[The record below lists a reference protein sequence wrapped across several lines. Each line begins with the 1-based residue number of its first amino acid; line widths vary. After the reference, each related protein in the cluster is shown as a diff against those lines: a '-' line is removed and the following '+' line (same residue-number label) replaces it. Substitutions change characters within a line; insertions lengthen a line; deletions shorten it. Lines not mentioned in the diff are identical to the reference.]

1 MRMAACHLRN
11 SPTASAITAA
21 DRVPAVTAA
30 GDHAAG
36 THVAV
41 AVAMTAVTTKV
52 TTKATTK
59 ATTKPKATPDYHAL
73 RTIYP

>member
-11 SPTASAITAA
+11 SPPASAITAV

-30 GDHAAG
+30 GDHAAD

-41 AVAMTAVTTKV
+41 AVAMTAVTTRVTKKV
-52 TTKATTK
+52 TTKAT
-59 ATTKPKATPDYHAL
+59 ATPDYHAL
-73 RTIYP
+73 RTI